1 MAPQTRRCGTRCPS
15 ETVHSCELLFGMNCK
30 FATRDRDTRSEAT
43 KPSVSRYRPPIT
55 HHLEEGRAL
64 LDDYYVSGIVPW
76 WVLNE
81 GTGERWLIMSEIG
94 SLPKTVA
101 MGWVWTTQAGPCR
114 PGRLAGIP
122 SRAESQDAE
131 PLSGPKLL
139 GNRRPLSPI
148 PESICRCAEIVTV
161 TQGMGTKCCAD
172 LA

>member
-1 MAPQTRRCGTRCPS
+1 
-15 ETVHSCELLFGMNCK
+15 MNCE

-76 WVLNE
+76 WVLNG

-94 SLPKTVA
+94 SLPKSVA

-114 PGRLAGIP
+114 PGRLVGIP